1 MKGVFLLKT
10 FWGGRLKLDT
20 IINTNFSVNRRA
32 LGSSIELTE
41 INYWSPYIYTIA
53 GPKSRKLGKYPNYI
67 QNYTSFFNRNLRISL
82 IKYHEHKAFI

>member
-41 INYWSPYIYTIA
+41 INYWCPYIYIRLQVQKVENLGNIQTTYKTI
-53 GPKSRKLGKYPNYI
+53 LLFLTEI
-67 QNYTSFFNRNLRISL
+67 
-82 IKYHEHKAFI
+82 